1 MNEVMEKTRELGLA
15 ILNSDIYKEMKAAED
30 KAMENAQAAAVMG
43 EYLEHRAALENLMQ
57 QNKPDADKMSEESRA
72 MEELQAQ
79 LNQISDIMAMGEKRA
94 AFTEM
99 INQVNGLLKTIIT
112 GEEPTEGGCTGSC
125 STCGGC
131 CHYGKAPRYTL

>member
-79 LNQISDIMAMGEKRA
+79 LNQIGDITAMGEKRA

-99 INQVNGLLKTIIT
+99 INQVNGLLKTQLD
-112 GEEPTEGGCTGSC
+112 
-125 STCGGC
+125 
-131 CHYGKAPRYTL
+131 TLLYYLNQFSLLI

>member
-43 EYLEHRAALENLMQ
+43 EYLEHRAVLENLMQ

-79 LNQISDIMAMGEKRA
+79 LNQIGDITAMGEKRA

-131 CHYGKAPRYTL
+131 CH